1 MIDSFLSVFKIS
13 LKAIF
18 ANKMRAALTS
28 LGIIIGV
35 AAVIVVLAVGTG
47 TKKNLADRFS
57 NMGTNIIF
65 LRQPWDLD
73 SSISSP
79 KDVTMDDVL
88 AIREVE
94 GVEAAAPYIQTSFT
108 VKYKN
113 TSVSLSALA
122 TDTDILKAYDWTV
135 AKGRAFTEKEI
146 DGYAQVMVIGATAAQ
161 TIFGDVDPLN
171 KTVVLDNIPF
181 TVIGV
186 TKKTGSSGFGFNIDE
201 GVLIPYTTGKV
212 KLNAG
217 GWQNSNRR
225 ALDRVVIR
233 AADFNKIE
241 NTKVDI
247 ANTVRNVHRIHPL
260 GKDDFQLDDFASFVE
275 QAKSTGTMMS
285 LFLGII
291 GAVSLI
297 VGGIGVMNIMLVSVT
312 ERTREIGIR
321 MAIGATSWNIRLQF
335 LVESMTLSCMGGLI
349 GIIIGI
355 VSTLLLVKY
364 MPSLAAQLSVSA
376 IVISAGFSAATG
388 IFFGYYPAYKA
399 SKLTPIDAL
408 RYE

>member
-1 MIDSFLSVFKIS
+1 MWDSFYAIFKIS

-35 AAVIVVLAVGTG
+35 AAVITVLAVGAA
-47 TKKNLADRFS
+47 TKKSIADRFS

-73 SSISSP
+73 ESISSP
-79 KDVTMDDVL
+79 KDVTMTDVL
-88 AIREVE
+88 AIRELASVD
-94 GVEAAAPYIQTSFT
+94 AAAPYIQTSFN
-108 VKYKN
+108 VKYRN

-122 TDTDILKAYDWTV
+122 TDTDILKAYDWSV
-135 AKGRAFTEKEI
+135 ESGREFNEREI
-146 DGYAQVMVIGATAAQ
+146 ANYAQVMVLGATAAK

-181 TVIGV
+181 TVVGV

-201 GVLIPYTTGKV
+201 GALIPYTTGKV

-217 GWQNSNRR
+217 WGNTDRR
-225 ALDRVVIR
+225 ALDRVVIKV
-233 AADFNKIE
+233 ADFNQIE

-247 ANTVRNVHRIHPL
+247 QNVVRNTHRIHPL

-275 QAKSTGTMMS
+275 QAKSTATTMS

-291 GAVSLI
+291 GAISLI

-321 MAIGATSWNIRLQF
+321 MAIGATSWNIRMQF
-335 LVESMTLSCMGGLI
+335 LGEAVTLSCMGGLI
-349 GIIIGI
+349 GIILGI
-355 VSTLLLVKY
+355 VFTLFVSKY
-364 MPSLAAQLSVSA
+364 MSLEAHLSIWAV
-376 IVISAGFSAATG
+376 VISAGFSAATG
-388 IFFGYYPAYKA
+388 VFFGFYPAYKA

>member
-1 MIDSFLSVFKIS
+1 MIDSFYAIFKIS

-35 AAVIVVLAVGTG
+35 AAVITVLAVGSA
-47 TKKNLADRFS
+47 TKKSIADRFS

-73 SSISSP
+73 ESISSP
-79 KDVTMDDVL
+79 KDVTMDDVR
-88 AIREVE
+88 AIRKVE
-94 GVEAAAPYIQTSFT
+94 GVDAAAPYIQTSFN

-113 TSVSLSALA
+113 TSVGLSVLA
-122 TDTDILKAYDWTV
+122 TDTDIFKAYGWSVDT
-135 AKGRAFTEKEI
+135 GRAFTEKEI
-146 DGYAQVMVIGATAAQ
+146 DGYGQVMVLGATAAK

-181 TVIGV
+181 TVVGI
-186 TKKTGSSGFGFNIDE
+186 TKRTGSSGFGFNIDE
-201 GVLIPYTTGKV
+201 GALIPYTTGKV
-212 KLNAG
+212 KMNAG
-217 GWQNSNRR
+217 WGSSNRR
-225 ALDRVVIR
+225 ALDRVVIK
-233 AADFNKIE
+233 AADFNQIE

-247 ANTVRNVHRIHPL
+247 ANTVRNTHHIHPL

-275 QAKSTGTMMS
+275 QAKSTATTMS

-291 GAVSLI
+291 GAVSLL

-335 LVESMTLSCMGGLI
+335 LVESMTLSCMGGII
-349 GIIIGI
+349 GIILGI
-355 VSTLLLVKY
+355 IFTIFVSKY
-364 MPSLAAQLSVSA
+364 MSLSADLSVWA
-376 IVISAGFSAATG
+376 VLVSAGFSAATG

>member
-1 MIDSFLSVFKIS
+1 MISSLYAIFKIS

-18 ANKMRAALTS
+18 SNKMRAALTS

-35 AAVIVVLAVGTG
+35 AAVITVLAVGAA
-47 TKKNLADRFS
+47 TKKSITDRFS
-57 NMGTNIIF
+57 NMGTNILF

-73 SSISSP
+73 ESISSP
-79 KDVTMDDVL
+79 KDITMDDVL

-94 GVEAAAPYIQTSFT
+94 GVSAVAPYIQTNFD

-122 TDTDILKAYDWTV
+122 TDTDIFNAYDWTV
-135 AKGRAFTEKEI
+135 ENGRPFTEKEI
-146 DGYAQVMVIGATAAQ
+146 DSYAQVMVLGPEAAQ
-161 TIFGDVDPLN
+161 TIFGDVDPLG

-181 TVIGV
+181 TVIGI
-186 TKKTGSSGFGFNIDE
+186 TKKTGSTGFGFNIDE
-201 GVLIPYTTGKV
+201 GALIPYTTGKV
-212 KLNAG
+212 KMNTG
-217 GWQNSNRR
+217 GWGSSNRR
-225 ALDRVVIR
+225 ALDRVVIKVE
-233 AADFNKIE
+233 DFNKIE
-241 NTKVDI
+241 NMKVDI
-247 ANTVRNVHRIHPL
+247 ANVVRNTHRIHPL
-260 GKDDFQLDDFASFVE
+260 GKDDFQLDDMASFVE
-275 QAKSTGTMMS
+275 EAKGTATTIS
-285 LFLGII
+285 LFLGVI
-291 GAVSLI
+291 GAISLL

-335 LVESMTLSCMGGLI
+335 LVESMTLSCMGGAI
-349 GIIIGI
+349 GILLGVVFSFL
-355 VSTLLLVKY
+355 VSKFMS
-364 MPSLAAQLSVSA
+364 MPTHLSVWS
-376 IVISAGFSAATG
+376 VLLSAGFSAATG

>member
-1 MIDSFLSVFKIS
+1 MIDSFLAVFKIS

-35 AAVIVVLAVGTG
+35 AAVITVLAVGNA
-47 TKKNLADRFS
+47 TKKSIAERFS

-73 SSISSP
+73 DSISSP
-79 KDVTMDDVL
+79 KDVTMDDVR

-94 GVEAAAPYIQTSFT
+94 GVAAAAPYLQSSFD

-113 TSVSLSALA
+113 TSVSLTALGS
-122 TDTDILKAYDWTV
+122 DGDILKAYDWSV
-135 AKGRAFTEKEI
+135 EKGRSFTDKEI
-146 DGYAQVMVIGATAAQ
+146 ASYAQVMIIGATSAQ
-161 TIFGDVDPLN
+161 TIFGDVDPLG
-171 KTVVLDNIPF
+171 KTVVLNNIPF

-201 GVLIPYTTGKV
+201 GALIPYTTSKV
-212 KLNAG
+212 KLAS
-217 GWQNSNRR
+217 NSRNTNRN
-225 ALDRVVIR
+225 ALDRVVIKV
-233 AADFNKIE
+233 ADFNKIE

-247 ANTVRNVHRIHPL
+247 ANVVRNTHRIHPL

-275 QAKSTGTMMS
+275 QAKSTGNTMS

-335 LVESMTLSCMGGLI
+335 LVESVTLSCMGGLI
-349 GIIIGI
+349 GIILGVIF
-355 VSTLLLVKY
+355 TLFVAKY
-364 MPSLAAQLSVSA
+364 MSLSAQLNVWA
-376 IVISAGFSAATG
+376 VLVSAGFSAATG

>member
-1 MIDSFLSVFKIS
+1 MIDSLYAIFKIS

-35 AAVIVVLAVGTG
+35 AAVITVLAVGSA
-47 TKKNLADRFS
+47 TKKSIADRFS

-73 SSISSP
+73 ESISSP
-79 KDVTMDDVL
+79 KDVTMDDVI
-88 AIREVE
+88 AIRKIN
-94 GVEAAAPYIQTSFT
+94 GVDAAAPYIQTSFD

-113 TSVSLSALA
+113 TSVGLSVLA
-122 TDTDILKAYDWTV
+122 TDTDIFKAYDWTV
-135 AKGRAFTEKEI
+135 ETGRPFTEKEI
-146 DGYAQVMVIGATAAQ
+146 DGYGQVMVIGATAAQ

-181 TVIGV
+181 TVVGI

-201 GVLIPYTTGKV
+201 GALIPYTTGKV
-212 KLNAG
+212 KMNAG
-217 GWQNSNRR
+217 WGSSNRR
-225 ALDRVVIR
+225 ALDRVVIKV
-233 AADFNKIE
+233 ADFNQIE

-247 ANTVRNVHRIHPL
+247 ANSVRNTHHIHPL

-275 QAKSTGTMMS
+275 QAKSTATTMS

-291 GAVSLI
+291 GAVSLL

-349 GIIIGI
+349 GIVLGIIFT
-355 VSTLLLVKY
+355 VFVAKY
-364 MPSLAAQLSVSA
+364 MSLSAELSVWS
-376 IVISAGFSAATG
+376 ILISAGFSAATG

-399 SKLTPIDAL
+399 SRLTPIDAL

>member
-1 MIDSFLSVFKIS
+1 MIGSLYAIFRIS

-35 AAVIVVLAVGTG
+35 AAVITVLAVGSA
-47 TKKNLADRFS
+47 TKKSIADRFS

-73 SSISSP
+73 DSISSP
-79 KDVTMDDVL
+79 KDVTMDDVR
-88 AIREVE
+88 AIRELE
-94 GVEAAAPYIQTSFT
+94 GVAAAAPYIQTSFD

-122 TDTDILKAYDWTV
+122 TDTDIFTAYDWTV
-135 AKGRAFTEKEI
+135 ENGRSFTEKEI
-146 DGYAQVMVIGATAAQ
+146 DTYAQVMVIGATAAQ

-181 TVIGV
+181 TVVGV

-212 KLNAG
+212 KLDVS
-217 GWQNSNRR
+217 GWNSKDRR

-233 AADFNKIE
+233 AADFNQIE

-247 ANTVRNVHRIHPL
+247 SNVVRNTHRIHPL

-275 QAKSTGTMMS
+275 QAKSTATTMS

-291 GAVSLI
+291 GAVSLL

-321 MAIGATSWNIRLQF
+321 MAIGATSWNIRIQF
-335 LVESMTLSCMGGLI
+335 LGEAVTLSCLGGLI
-349 GIIIGI
+349 GIILGI
-355 VSTLLLVKY
+355 VFTLFVSKY
-364 MPSLAAQLSVSA
+364 MSLEAHLSVWA
-376 IVISAGFSAATG
+376 VLVSAGFSAATG

>member
-1 MIDSFLSVFKIS
+1 MIDSFLAVFKIS

-35 AAVIVVLAVGTG
+35 AAVITVLAVGNA
-47 TKKNLADRFS
+47 TKKSIAERFS
-57 NMGTNIIF
+57 NLGTNIIF

-73 SSISSP
+73 ESISSP
-79 KDVTMDDVL
+79 KDVTMEDVR
-88 AIREVE
+88 AIRELD
-94 GVEAAAPYIQTSFT
+94 GVSAVAPYIQTSFN

-113 TSVSLSALA
+113 TSVSLDALA
-122 TDTDILKAYDWTV
+122 TDTDILKAYDWSV
-135 AKGRAFTEKEI
+135 EKGRAFTEKEI
-146 DGYAQVMVIGATAAQ
+146 SNYSQVMIIGATAAQ

-171 KTVVLDNIPF
+171 KTLVLNNIPF
-181 TVIGV
+181 TIVGI

-212 KLNAG
+212 KLNT
-217 GWQNSNRR
+217 GWGITNRN
-225 ALDRVVIR
+225 ALDRVVIKVE
-233 AADFNKIE
+233 DFNTIE

-247 ANTVRNVHRIHPL
+247 ANAVRNTHHIHPL

-275 QAKSTGTMMS
+275 QAKSTATTMS

-335 LVESMTLSCMGGLI
+335 LVESVTLSCMGGLI
-349 GIIIGI
+349 GIILGVIF
-355 VSTLLLVKY
+355 TLFVAKY
-364 MPSLAAQLSVSA
+364 MSLSAQLSVWA
-376 IVISAGFSAATG
+376 IVVSAGFSVATG
-388 IFFGYYPAYKA
+388 VFFGYYPAYKA

>member
-1 MIDSFLSVFKIS
+1 MIDSFLAIFKIS

-35 AAVIVVLAVGTG
+35 AAVITVLAVGAA
-47 TKKNLADRFS
+47 TKKDIADRFS

-79 KDVTMDDVL
+79 KDVTMDDVI
-88 AIREVE
+88 AIREIE
-94 GVEAAAPYIQTSFT
+94 GVDAAAPYIQTSFD

-122 TDTDILKAYDWTV
+122 TDTDIFKAYGWEV
-135 AKGRAFTEKEI
+135 EKGRTFTDKEI
-146 DGYAQVMVIGATAAQ
+146 SSYAQVAVIGATSVQ
-161 TIFGDVDPLN
+161 TIFGDVDPVG
-171 KTVVLDNIPF
+171 KTIVLDDVPF
-181 TVIGV
+181 TIVGV

-212 KLNAG
+212 KLKT
-217 GWQNSNRR
+217 GWSHNDRR
-225 ALDRVVIR
+225 ALDRVVIKV
-233 AADFNKIE
+233 ADFNQIE
-241 NTKVDI
+241 NSKVDI
-247 ANTVRNVHRIHPL
+247 ANSVRNTHHIHPL
-260 GKDDFQLDDFASFVE
+260 GKDDFQLDDMASFVE
-275 QAKSTGTMMS
+275 QAKSTATTMS

-335 LVESMTLSCMGGLI
+335 LVESVTLSCMGGLI
-349 GIIIGI
+349 GIILGI
-355 VSTLLLVKY
+355 IFTLFVAKY
-364 MPSLAAQLSVSA
+364 MSLSAQLSVWS
-376 IVISAGFSAATG
+376 VLISAGFSAATG

>member
-1 MIDSFLSVFKIS
+1 MIDSFLAVFKIS

-47 TKKNLADRFS
+47 TKKDLANRFA

-73 SSISSP
+73 ESISSP
-79 KDVTMDDVL
+79 KDVTMDDVI
-88 AIREVE
+88 AIREIE
-94 GVEAAAPYIQTSFT
+94 GVSAAAPYIQTSFD

-122 TDTDILKAYDWTV
+122 TDTDILKTYDWSV
-135 AKGRAFTEKEI
+135 EKGRAFTEKEI
-146 DGYAQVMVIGATAAQ
+146 NDYAQVMVLGANSAK

-171 KTVVLDNIPF
+171 KTVVLSNIPF
-181 TVIGV
+181 TVVGV

-201 GVLIPYTTGKV
+201 GALIPYTTGKV

-217 GWQNSNRR
+217 WGKTDRR

-233 AADFNKIE
+233 AADFNQIE
-241 NTKVDI
+241 NAKVDI
-247 ANTVRNVHRIHPL
+247 ANAVRNVHRIHPL
-260 GKDDFQLDDFASFVE
+260 GKDDFQLDDMASFVE

-321 MAIGATSWNIRLQF
+321 MAIGATGWNIRLQF
-335 LVESMTLSCMGGLI
+335 LVESLTLSCIGGLI
-349 GIIIGI
+349 GIVVGI

-364 MPSLAAQLSVSA
+364 MPSLSAQLNVWA
-376 IVISAGFSAATG
+376 ILVSAGFSAATG

>member
-35 AAVIVVLAVGTG
+35 AAVITVLAVGNA
-47 TKKNLADRFS
+47 TKKSIADRFA
-57 NMGTNIIF
+57 NLGTNIIF

-73 SSISSP
+73 ESISSP
-79 KDVTMDDVL
+79 KDVTMEDVR
-88 AIREVE
+88 AIRELD
-94 GVEAAAPYIQTSFT
+94 GVKAAAPYIQTSFN

-113 TSVSLSALA
+113 TSVSLEALA
-122 TDTDILKAYDWTV
+122 TDTDILKAYDWSV
-135 AKGRAFTEKEI
+135 EKGRAFTEKEI
-146 DGYAQVMVIGATAAQ
+146 SDYSQVMIIGATAAQ

-181 TVIGV
+181 TVVGV

-212 KLNAG
+212 KLNT
-217 GWQNSNRR
+217 GWGNPSRN
-225 ALDRVVIR
+225 ALDRVVIKVE
-233 AADFNKIE
+233 DFNTIE
-241 NTKVDI
+241 DTKVDI
-247 ANTVRNVHRIHPL
+247 ENTVRNTHHIHPL

-275 QAKSTGTMMS
+275 QAKSTAATMS

-335 LVESMTLSCMGGLI
+335 LVESVTLSCMGGLI
-349 GIIIGI
+349 GIVLGIIF
-355 VSTLLLVKY
+355 TLFVAKY
-364 MPSLAAQLSVSA
+364 MSLSAQLSVWA
-376 IVISAGFSAATG
+376 IIVSAGFSVATG
-388 IFFGYYPAYKA
+388 VFFGYYPAYKA

>member
-1 MIDSFLSVFKIS
+1 MIDSLYAIFKIS
-13 LKAIF
+13 LKSIF

-35 AAVIVVLAVGTG
+35 AAVIAVLSVGSA
-47 TKKNLADRFS
+47 TKKSVTDRFS

-73 SSISSP
+73 ESISSP
-79 KDVTMDDVL
+79 KDVTMDDVV
-88 AIREVE
+88 AIREIK
-94 GVEAAAPYIQTSFT
+94 GVSAAAPYIQASFN

-113 TSVSLSALA
+113 TSVGLSVLA
-122 TDTDILKAYDWTV
+122 TDTDIFKAYDWSV
-135 AKGRAFTEKEI
+135 EKGRSFSDKEI
-146 DGYAQVMVIGATAAQ
+146 ADYSQVMVIGATSAK

-171 KTVVLDNIPF
+171 KTVVLDSIPF
-181 TVIGV
+181 KVVGV

-201 GVLIPYTTGKV
+201 GALIPYTTSKV
-212 KLNAG
+212 KMSGNTAK
-217 GWQNSNRR
+217 RR
-225 ALDRVVIR
+225 ALDRVVIKVE
-233 AADFNKIE
+233 DFNTIE

-247 ANTVRNVHRIHPL
+247 QNSVRNTHHIHPL

-275 QAKSTGTMMS
+275 QAKSTATMLS

-291 GAVSLI
+291 GAVSLL

-321 MAIGATSWNIRLQF
+321 MAIGATSWNILLQF
-335 LVESMTLSCMGGLI
+335 LVESVTLSCMGGLI
-349 GIIIGI
+349 GIIVGVVGTLI
-355 VSTLLLVKY
+355 VSKY
-364 MPSLAAQLSVSA
+364 MSLSADLSIWSILV
-376 IVISAGFSAATG
+376 SAGFSAATG
-388 IFFGYYPAYKA
+388 ISFGCYPAYKA
-399 SKLTPIDAL
+399 SRLTPIDAL

>member
-1 MIDSFLSVFKIS
+1 
-13 LKAIF
+13 
-18 ANKMRAALTS
+18 MRAALTS

-47 TKKNLADRFS
+47 TKKSLADRFA

-73 SSISSP
+73 ASISSP
-79 KDVTMDDVL
+79 KDVTMDDVR
-88 AIREVE
+88 AIRELSSVS
-94 GVEAAAPYIQTSFT
+94 AAAPYIQTSFD

-113 TSVSLSALA
+113 TNVSLSALA
-122 TDTDILKAYDWTV
+122 TDTDIFKAYDWSV
-135 AKGRAFTEKEI
+135 EKGRPFTEKEI
-146 DGYAQVMVIGATAAQ
+146 NDYAQVMVLGATSAQ

-171 KTVVLDNIPF
+171 KTVVLSNIPF
-181 TVIGV
+181 TVVGV

-201 GVLIPYTTGKV
+201 GALIPYTTGKV

-217 GWQNSNRR
+217 WGKTDRR

-233 AADFNKIE
+233 AADFNQIE

-260 GKDDFQLDDFASFVE
+260 GKDDFQLDDMASFVE

-321 MAIGATSWNIRLQF
+321 MAIGATGWNIRLQF
-335 LVESMTLSCMGGLI
+335 LVESLTLSCMGGVI
-349 GIIIGI
+349 GILVGIIATF
-355 VSTLLLVKY
+355 VLVKY
-364 MPSLAAQLSVSA
+364 MPSLSAQLNMWAVL
-376 IVISAGFSAATG
+376 VSAGFSAATG

>member
-1 MIDSFLSVFKIS
+1 MIDSFYAIFKIS

-35 AAVIVVLAVGTG
+35 AAVITVLAVGSA
-47 TKKNLADRFS
+47 TKKSIADRFS

-73 SSISSP
+73 ESISSP
-79 KDVTMDDVL
+79 KDVTMDDVR
-88 AIREVE
+88 AIRELA
-94 GVEAAAPYIQTSFT
+94 GVVAAAPYIQTSFD

-113 TSVSLSALA
+113 TSVTLNALA
-122 TDTDILKAYDWTV
+122 TDTDIFMAYDWSV
-135 AKGRAFTEKEI
+135 ENGRPFTEKEI
-146 DGYAQVMVIGATAAQ
+146 DSYAQVMVIGATAAQ
-161 TIFGDVDPLN
+161 TIFGDVEPLN

-181 TVIGV
+181 TVVGV

-212 KLNAG
+212 KLDVSGWNAK
-217 GWQNSNRR
+217 SHR

-233 AADFNKIE
+233 ATDFNQIE

-247 ANTVRNVHRIHPL
+247 VNTVRNTHRIHPL

-275 QAKSTGTMMS
+275 QAKSTATTMS

-291 GAVSLI
+291 GAVSLL

-335 LVESMTLSCMGGLI
+335 LVESMTLSCLGGLI
-349 GIIIGI
+349 GIILGI
-355 VSTLLLVKY
+355 IFTLFVAKY
-364 MPSLAAQLSVSA
+364 MSLQAELSIWAVL
-376 IVISAGFSAATG
+376 ISAGFSAATG

>member
-1 MIDSFLSVFKIS
+1 MIDSLYAVFKIS
-13 LKAIF
+13 LKSIF

-35 AAVIVVLAVGTG
+35 AAVITVLAVGSA
-47 TKKNLADRFS
+47 TKKSIADRFS

-73 SSISSP
+73 DSISSP
-79 KDVTMDDVL
+79 KDVTMDDVV
-88 AIREVE
+88 AIRELESVT
-94 GVEAAAPYIQTSFT
+94 AAAPYIQTGFD

-113 TSVSLSALA
+113 TSVSLTVLS
-122 TDTDILKAYDWTV
+122 TDADILKAYDWSV
-135 AKGRAFTEKEI
+135 ENGRAFTDKEI
-146 DGYAQVMVIGATAAQ
+146 DSYAQVMIIGATSAQ

-171 KTVVLDNIPF
+171 KIVVLDNIPF
-181 TVIGV
+181 KVIGII
-186 TKKTGSSGFGFNIDE
+186 KKTGASGFGFNIDE
-201 GVLIPYTTGKV
+201 GALIPYTTGKV
-212 KLNAG
+212 KMDVG
-217 GWQNSNRR
+217 GNSNRR

-233 AADFNKIE
+233 AADFNQIE

-247 ANTVRNVHRIHPL
+247 ANTVRNTHHIHPL

-275 QAKSTGTMMS
+275 QAKSTATTMS

-291 GAVSLI
+291 GAISLL

-335 LVESMTLSCMGGLI
+335 LVESMTLSCMGGFI
-349 GIIIGI
+349 GIIMGI
-355 VSTLLLVKY
+355 IFTVFVAKY
-364 MPSLAAQLSVSA
+364 MSLSADLSIWS
-376 IVISAGFSAATG
+376 ILISAGFSAATG
-388 IFFGYYPAYKA
+388 IFFGFYPAYKA

>member
-1 MIDSFLSVFKIS
+1 MLDSFLAVFKIS

-47 TKKNLADRFS
+47 TKKSLADRFS

-79 KDVTMDDVL
+79 KDVTMDDVR
-88 AIREVE
+88 AIREVK
-94 GVEAAAPYIQTSFT
+94 GVAAAAPYIQSSFS

-122 TDTDILKAYDWTV
+122 TDTDILKAYDWSV
-135 AKGRAFTEKEI
+135 EKGRSFTEKEVS
-146 DGYAQVMVIGATAAQ
+146 DYAQVMIIGATSAQ
-161 TIFGDVDPLN
+161 TIFGDVDPLD
-171 KTVVLDNIPF
+171 KTVVLNNIPF
-181 TVIGV
+181 TVVGV

-201 GVLIPYTTGKV
+201 GVLIPYTTAKV
-212 KLNAG
+212 KLNTG
-217 GWQNSNRR
+217 GWNNSNRN
-225 ALDRVVIR
+225 ALDRVVIK
-233 AADFNKIE
+233 AEDFNAIE

-247 ANTVRNVHRIHPL
+247 QNAVRNTHHIHPL
-260 GKDDFQLDDFASFVE
+260 GKDDFQLDDMASFVE

-291 GAVSLI
+291 GAVSLV

-355 VSTLLLVKY
+355 VATQLLVKY
-364 MPSLAAQLSVSA
+364 MPSLSAQLSISS
-376 IVISAGFSAATG
+376 IIISAGFSAATG

-399 SKLTPIDAL
+399 SKLTHIDAL

>member
-1 MIDSFLSVFKIS
+1 MWDSFCAIFKIS

-35 AAVIVVLAVGTG
+35 SAVITVLAVGAA
-47 TKKNLADRFS
+47 TKQSITERFS
-57 NMGTNIIF
+57 NMGTNILF

-79 KDVTMDDVL
+79 KDVTMDDVR

-94 GVEAAAPYIQTSFT
+94 GVEAAAPYIQKSFE

-113 TSVSLSALA
+113 TSVGLSVLA
-122 TDTDILKAYDWTV
+122 TDTDIFKAYDWTV
-135 AKGRAFTEKEI
+135 ERGREFTEREI
-146 DGYAQVMVIGATAAQ
+146 DTYAQVMVIGATSAQ

-181 TVIGV
+181 VVVGI
-186 TKKTGSSGFGFNIDE
+186 TKKTGSGGFGFNIDE
-201 GVLIPYTTGKV
+201 GALIPYTTGKV
-212 KLNAG
+212 KMSTG
-217 GWQNSNRR
+217 GFGSSTSRR
-225 ALDRVVIR
+225 ALDRVVIKV
-233 AADFNKIE
+233 ADFDQIE
-241 NTKVDI
+241 NMKVDI
-247 ANTVRNVHRIHPL
+247 SNTVRNTHRIHPL
-260 GKDDFQLDDFASFVE
+260 GKDDFQLDDMASFVE
-275 QAKSTGTMMS
+275 QAKSTASTIS
-285 LFLGII
+285 LFLGVI
-291 GAVSLI
+291 GAISLL

-321 MAIGATSWNIRLQF
+321 MAIGATSWNIRMQF
-335 LVESMTLSCMGGLI
+335 LGEAVTLSCMGGLV
-349 GIIIGI
+349 GIILGVGVTFL
-355 VSTLLLVKY
+355 VSKY
-364 MPSLAAQLSVSA
+364 MSLQTSLSVWA
-376 IVISAGFSAATG
+376 VLVSAGFSAATG
-388 IFFGYYPAYKA
+388 VFFGFYPAYKA

>member
-1 MIDSFLSVFKIS
+1 MISSLYAIFKIS

-35 AAVIVVLAVGTG
+35 AAVITVLAVGAA
-47 TKKNLADRFS
+47 TKKSITDRFS
-57 NMGTNIIF
+57 NMGTNILF

-73 SSISSP
+73 ESISSP
-79 KDVTMDDVL
+79 KDITMDDVR

-94 GVEAAAPYIQTSFT
+94 GVSAVAPYIQTSFD

-122 TDTDILKAYDWTV
+122 TDTDIFNAYDWTV
-135 AKGRAFTEKEI
+135 ENGRPFTEKEI
-146 DGYAQVMVIGATAAQ
+146 DSYAQVMVIGANSAH
-161 TIFGDVDPLN
+161 TIFGDVDPLG

-181 TVIGV
+181 TIVGV
-186 TKKTGSSGFGFNIDE
+186 TKKTGSTGFGFNMDE
-201 GVLIPYTTGKV
+201 GALIPYTTGKV
-212 KLNAG
+212 KMNT
-217 GWQNSNRR
+217 GWGNSNRR
-225 ALDRVVIR
+225 ALDRVVIKVE
-233 AADFNKIE
+233 DFNQIE
-241 NTKVDI
+241 NMKVDI
-247 ANTVRNVHRIHPL
+247 ANAVRNTHRIHPL
-260 GKDDFQLDDFASFVE
+260 GKDDFQLDDMASFVE
-275 QAKSTGTMMS
+275 EAKGTATTIS
-285 LFLGII
+285 LFLGVI
-291 GAVSLI
+291 GAISLL

-335 LVESMTLSCMGGLI
+335 LVESMTLSCMGGVI
-349 GIIIGI
+349 GILLGIIF
-355 VSTLLLVKY
+355 SLLVSKFMS
-364 MPSLAAQLSVSA
+364 MPTHLSVWS
-376 IVISAGFSAATG
+376 VLLSAGFSAATG

>member
-1 MIDSFLSVFKIS
+1 MWDSFLTIFKIS
-13 LKAIF
+13 LKAIL

-35 AAVIVVLAVGTG
+35 AAVITVLAVGSA
-47 TKKNLADRFS
+47 TKKSIADRFS

-73 SSISSP
+73 ASISSP

-88 AIREVE
+88 AIRQLA
-94 GVEAAAPYIQTSFT
+94 GVAAAAPYIQTFFD
-108 VKYKN
+108 VKYRN

-122 TDTDILKAYDWTV
+122 TDTDILKAYDWSV
-135 AKGRAFTEKEI
+135 ESGREFSEREI
-146 DGYAQVMVIGATAAQ
+146 ASYAQVMVLGATAAQ

-181 TVIGV
+181 IVVGV

-201 GVLIPYTTGKV
+201 GALIPYTTGKV

-217 GWQNSNRR
+217 WGSSDRR
-225 ALDRVVIR
+225 ALDRVVIKV
-233 AADFNKIE
+233 ADFNQIE

-247 ANTVRNVHRIHPL
+247 QNAVRNTHRIHPL
-260 GKDDFQLDDFASFVE
+260 GKDDFQLDDMASFVE
-275 QAKSTGTMMS
+275 QAKSTATTMS

-291 GAVSLI
+291 GAISLL

-321 MAIGATSWNIRLQF
+321 MAIGATSWNIRMQF
-335 LVESMTLSCMGGLI
+335 LGEAVTLSCMGGLV
-349 GIIIGI
+349 GILLGI
-355 VSTLLLVKY
+355 VFTLFVAKY
-364 MPSLAAQLSVSA
+364 MSLQASLSVWA
-376 IVISAGFSAATG
+376 VLVSAGFSAATG
-388 IFFGYYPAYKA
+388 VFFGFYPAYKA